1 MIAASPPEKELN
13 SDMSKI
19 LCIIDGMTDP
29 GFHVA
34 DYPKLH
40 SMRLLRHVDTTHGQE
55 PESLGCI
62 LRLLGVKRVS
72 SHLRG
77 YAEALGYNISVG
89 ANDLVLRGSWF
100 ALDEDGRCAVPVP
113 APENLPEIKGCRYYS
128 LGQYKS
134 LMVFPGMATFV
145 SDIVTYPPYVCIG
158 QSAQQLCPQGCGEVS
173 RVFQL
178 LLTKDRCLI
187 PWGQSVSASMA
198 PFPGN
203 AAVVCGTP
211 IVKGIARLLG
221 MTVISVSGATGD
233 VDTDLIEK
241 TKAALYAAKTYP
253 FVLLHING
261 ADEAAHRRN
270 PEEKQEFLHKVD
282 DVVLPMLLRSG
293 HEINVVA
300 DHGTDPVNGQHLGGV
315 QPLFTSIPAKT
326 IKKKTDI
333 TEEVLKPSCM
343 TEDQRSVWAIEQL
356 RLKAKELG
364 FLPRKADFED
374 IERIR
379 IKAALGPWPRALEAA
394 GLKKPKNK
402 PPK

>member
-1 MIAASPPEKELN
+1 MTAVLPPEKELN

-19 LCIIDGMTDP
+19 LCIIDGMTDRDFCV
-29 GFHVA
+29 G
-34 DYPKLH
+34 DYPNLS
-40 SMRLLRHVDTTHGQE
+40 SMRLLRRVDTTGGQE
-55 PESLGCI
+55 PESFGCI
-62 LRLLGVKRVS
+62 LRLLGVKRVP

-77 YAEALGYNISVG
+77 YAEALGNNILVG
-89 ANDLVLRGSWF
+89 TNDLVFRGSWF
-100 ALDEDGRCAVPVP
+100 ALDEQGRCTIPVP
-113 APENLPEIKGCRYYS
+113 APEPPPEIEGCRYYS
-128 LGQYKS
+128 LGEYKS
-134 LMVFPGMATFV
+134 LLVFPGMATFV
-145 SDIVTYPPYVCIG
+145 SDMVTYPPYACGG

-198 PFPGN
+198 PYPCK

-221 MTVISVSGATGD
+221 MTVIHVSGATGD

-241 TKAALYAAKTYP
+241 TKAALYEAKTYP

-270 PEEKQEFLHKVD
+270 SVEKREFLQKVD
-282 DVVLPMLLRSG
+282 DMVLAMLLRSG

-300 DHGTDPVNGQHLGGV
+300 DHGTNPVTGQHIGDA
-315 QPLFTSIPAKT
+315 QPLFTNMRGKFIR
-326 IKKKTDI
+326 KKSDI
-333 TEEVLKPSCM
+333 TEEILKPSRM
-343 TEDQRSVWAIEQL
+343 TEKERQTWAIDQL
-356 RLKAKELG
+356 QKKAKELG
-364 FLPRKADFED
+364 SMPRKADFGD
-374 IERIR
+374 VDRIR

-394 GLKKPKNK
+394 GLKERKPKQR
-402 PPK
+402 